1 MPGSFFG
8 DARSELEFD
17 ANHWLRKLG
26 SLISSVGTS
35 SLLFW
40 GNKYYLDSLTDE
52 NDCDFQLFII
62 TILNAYVRSSSYF
75 PRKNGLVTDKTEA
88 VLLDAFA
95 RYYSSVRKLREIE
108 QSLDDS
114 SVHIPAVIHSDDIAS
129 MADFFRSEL
138 SPFAS
143 LMEGSVGCGPD
154 AVVDAF
160 SALASNSLNRK
171 VPLKLSS
178 LMIRPEMNIPR
189 LFLEMTSSR
198 LSEGPALNDSSF
210 CWAEQLFPIRPVLK
224 LDGSWFCFAPQVAFP
239 QLLKMVKSA
248 VGEADDDG
256 VAAWRE
262 VEHYQEM
269 TKMAKRDDAYYGN
282 PYDEEPD
289 YPEPEEPE
297 EEPDYPEPEE
307 PEEEPDY
314 PEPEEPDEEP
324 EEPDDDE
331 LAQESIFSDDDE
343 PEDSDDDE
351 PGVGSK
357 LNDGLDEDPYDYSQE
372 ESEEFDDY
380 SHDGKDDEPEQEDI
394 YSILDE
400 EQEKAEEKEEAE
412 EEEAVPESVQPSL
425 FGDIVVSDGKETIVS
440 SPVEADKPDSASKID
455 VLKEAVMDEIENEK
469 PQEASEVLPMA
480 PIKLGQ
486 KQAGAGA
493 AILERAEVEAGSSP
507 VVSTYL
513 SALSAE
519 EKADLQKKIDDAVAA
534 NIADGK
540 DKMFS
545 ISEQA
550 LSFCV
555 VSAAQ
560 DSFARMEMENS
571 IAAVMLV
578 NEKTAW
584 NAFVIKPLGEEQG
597 FGLKLVPIRKAEFQP
612 RRWRLVQQLGW
623 KLYMQMKKGGNE

>member
-1 MPGSFFG
+1 
-8 DARSELEFD
+8 
-17 ANHWLRKLG
+17 
-26 SLISSVGTS
+26 
-35 SLLFW
+35 
-40 GNKYYLDSLTDE
+40 
-52 NDCDFQLFII
+52 
-62 TILNAYVRSSSYF
+62 
-75 PRKNGLVTDKTEA
+75 
-88 VLLDAFA
+88 
-95 RYYSSVRKLREIE
+95 
-108 QSLDDS
+108 
-114 SVHIPAVIHSDDIAS
+114 
-129 MADFFRSEL
+129 
-138 SPFAS
+138 
-143 LMEGSVGCGPD
+143 
-154 AVVDAF
+154 
-160 SALASNSLNRK
+160 
-171 VPLKLSS
+171 
-178 LMIRPEMNIPR
+178 
-189 LFLEMTSSR
+189 
-198 LSEGPALNDSSF
+198 
-210 CWAEQLFPIRPVLK
+210 
-224 LDGSWFCFAPQVAFP
+224 
-239 QLLKMVKSA
+239 
-248 VGEADDDG
+248 
-256 VAAWRE
+256 
-262 VEHYQEM
+262 
-269 TKMAKRDDAYYGN
+269 
-282 PYDEEPD
+282 
-289 YPEPEEPE
+289 
-297 EEPDYPEPEE
+297 
-307 PEEEPDY
+307 EEPDY

>member
-62 TILNAYVRSSSYF
+62 TFLNAYVRSSSYF

-248 VGEADDDG
+248 VSEADDDG
-256 VAAWRE
+256 AAAWRE

-282 PYDEEPD
+282 PYD
-289 YPEPEEPE
+289 
-297 EEPDYPEPEE
+297 
-307 PEEEPDY
+307 EEPDY

>member
-62 TILNAYVRSSSYF
+62 TFLNAYVRSSSYF

-248 VGEADDDG
+248 VSEADDDG
-256 VAAWRE
+256 AAAWRE

-289 YPEPEEPE
+289 YPEPEEP
-297 EEPDYPEPEE
+297 D
-307 PEEEPDY
+307 EEPDY